1 MLSETDADEDEWM
14 TPDDNDD
21 YYAPAPNRRGH

>member
-1 MLSETDADEDEWM
+1 MSLLLTVDLQRVL
-14 TPDDNDD
+14 

>member
-1 MLSETDADEDEWM
+1 VQLHVDKLID
-14 TPDDNDD
+14 P